1 MSKPSR
7 IPPRIIDGH
16 FHSSPGTSGFGLL
29 SAEHFEHVFD
39 ELPQL
44 ECVVTSSL
52 AGAGGS
58 QRAGSDET
66 AAVIEAL
73 GAARVKGSVWVVPGE
88 EGWRDDA
95 ERRLDD
101 GFVALKV
108 HGPANGYAV
117 GPATVG
123 PVMELARER
132 GVPVTFHF
140 SDPDGLEELAAEF
153 PGVAMVFFHSG
164 AQRGMEIASRHE
176 NVILETSVAGNA
188 LIEKLVG
195 AVGAGR
201 VMFGC
206 DAPLCWCAK
215 RDRETIGV
223 GSYYDNLVEI
233 CGLELTDDELAT
245 ICYDVPRRV
254 YGL

>member
-1 MSKPSR
+1 MNDVPR
-7 IPPRIIDGH
+7 RIIDGH
-16 FHSSPGTSGFGLL
+16 FHSSPGGGFPELT
-29 SAEHFEHVFD
+29 AAHFEHIFE
-39 ELPQL
+39 ELPEL

-52 AGAGGS
+52 AGASGD
-58 QRAGSDET
+58 QT
-66 AAVIEAL
+66 AASAETSAVIAAL
-73 GAARVKGSVWVVPGE
+73 GPERVKGSVWVVPGGD
-88 EGWRDDA
+88 GWREDA
-95 ERRLDD
+95 ERRLDE
-101 GFVALKV
+101 GFVAIKI

-117 GPATVG
+117 GPETVA

-132 GVPVTFHF
+132 CVPVTFHF
-140 SDPDGLEELAAEF
+140 SDPDGLEKLAAAF
-153 PGVAMVFFHSG
+153 PDVTMVFFHSG

-188 LIEKLVG
+188 LIEKLVR
-195 AVGAGR
+195 AVGPER

-215 RDRETIGV
+215 CDREEIGV
-223 GSYYDNLVEI
+223 GSYHENLIDI
-233 CGLELTDDELAT
+233 CALDLTADELAT